1 MGTLVYALCA
11 LTSLL
16 CAALLLRAYFRS
28 RVRLLF
34 WSGIG
39 FTGLAVSN
47 ALMFTDFVIVP
58 DVDLSTTRASITF
71 VAVSVLLFGLLWEG
85 E

>member
-1 MGTLVYALCA
+1 VGTLVYALCA

-16 CAALLLRAYFRS
+16 CAALLGRAYVRS

-34 WSGIG
+34 WSAAG
-39 FTGLAVSN
+39 FTGLAISN

-58 DVDLSTTRASITF
+58 DTDLSLIRATITF
-71 VAVSVLLFGLLWEG
+71 AAITVLLIGLLWES

>member
-1 MGTLVYALCA
+1 MATLVYALCA

-16 CAALLLRAYFRS
+16 CAALLLRAYARS

-39 FTGLAVSN
+39 FSGLTISN
-47 ALMFTDFVIVP
+47 ALMFADFVIVP
-58 DVDLSTTRASITF
+58 DNDLSLIRATSTF
-71 VAVSVLLFGLLWEG
+71 VAVSLLLFGLLWEG

>member
-1 MGTLVYALCA
+1 MGPLVYALCA

-16 CAALLLRAYFRS
+16 CAVLLLRAYVQS

-34 WSGIG
+34 WSGVG
-39 FTGLAVSN
+39 FTGLAISN

-58 DVDLSTTRASITF
+58 DADLSVIRASISC
-71 VAVSVLLFGLLWEG
+71 VAVGVLLFGLLWEG